1 MCRLPGHHYDRL
13 LNDFNT
19 IITISAP
26 PQLRVAIASNFTAKM
41 LARAAAR
48 AVPQTRSLVAR
59 RGFQT
64 TRAQMSSPFHYPE
77 GAYSNI
83 PFNPK
88 SKWFGAG
95 FWTYSFVGFFAPFG
109 IAAWQTYKPK
119 V

>member
-1 MCRLPGHHYDRL
+1 MTSTPQPHLSIPPLRL
-13 LNDFNT
+13 
-19 IITISAP
+19 
-26 PQLRVAIASNFTAKM
+26 AIASYNTAKM
-41 LARAAAR
+41 FARAAAR
-48 AVPQTRSLVAR
+48 AVPKTPSMVAR

-64 TRAQMSSPFHYPE
+64 TRSQMSSPYHYPE
-77 GAYSNI
+77 GPYTNI

-88 SKWFGAG
+88 SKFFGVG

>member
-1 MCRLPGHHYDRL
+1 M
-13 LNDFNT
+13 
-19 IITISAP
+19 
-26 PQLRVAIASNFTAKM
+26 RVAIASETTVKVATASLELVTVQLMLIESPQM

-48 AVPQTRSLVAR
+48 AVPQTRTVVAR

-64 TRAQMSSPFHYPE
+64 TRAQMSSPYHYPE
-77 GAYSNI
+77 GPYSNI

-88 SKWFGAG
+88 SKFFGVG

>member
-1 MCRLPGHHYDRL
+1 M
-13 LNDFNT
+13 F
-19 IITISAP
+19 
-26 PQLRVAIASNFTAKM
+26 
-41 LARAAAR
+41 ARAAAR
-48 AVPQTRSLVAR
+48 AVPKTPSMVAR

-64 TRAQMSSPFHYPE
+64 TRSQMSSPYHYPE
-77 GAYSNI
+77 GPYTNI

-88 SKWFGAG
+88 SKFFGVG